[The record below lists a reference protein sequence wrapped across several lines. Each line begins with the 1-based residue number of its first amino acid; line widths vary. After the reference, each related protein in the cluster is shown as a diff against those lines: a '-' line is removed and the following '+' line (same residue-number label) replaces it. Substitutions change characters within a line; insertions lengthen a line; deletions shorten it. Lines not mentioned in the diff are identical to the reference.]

1 MAHTDAIAG
10 PRKITVMTIAH
21 ASVAKTKK
29 AAKAPKLHFTVT
41 MKTKDWYTPTGVTT
55 SSGLLQVSFDEEMS
69 TVNRWT
75 FLKDMHRA
83 NIVLWPSYSHTPHF
97 EVIPRTFVVVEH
109 TAPLRDNDSEGMEEP
124 EDDQEH
130 EEDT

>member
-1 MAHTDAIAG
+1 MFEEYKDSATG
-10 PRKITVMTIAH
+10 ERKVCYGRICSIVEHEMYPGCPDTLCHVLIE
-21 ASVAKTKK
+21 
-29 AAKAPKLHFTVT
+29 L
-41 MKTKDWYTPTGVTT
+41 DWYTPTGVTT